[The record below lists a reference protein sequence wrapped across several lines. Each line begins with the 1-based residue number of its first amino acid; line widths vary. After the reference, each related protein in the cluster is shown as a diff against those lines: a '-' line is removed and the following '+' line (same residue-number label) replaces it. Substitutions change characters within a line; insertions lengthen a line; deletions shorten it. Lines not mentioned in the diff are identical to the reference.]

1 MTISTGRLSEGQA
14 HPRGSLF
21 KRGYVPVAPMRDENL
36 SEAKAEESEIEG
48 RHENSGQ
55 KDHKGA
61 R

>member
-1 MTISTGRLSEGQA
+1 MKDDTTAPNKITRIEGTL
-14 HPRGSLF
+14 H
-21 KRGYVPVAPMRDENL
+21 KRGYAPPAPGGDANL
-36 SEAKAEESEIEG
+36 PREKAEKNEVAG

>member
-1 MTISTGRLSEGQA
+1 
-14 HPRGSLF
+14 
-21 KRGYVPVAPMRDENL
+21 MRDENL

>member
-1 MTISTGRLSEGQA
+1 MTFDSTATPKTARITGTL
-14 HPRGSLF
+14 H
-21 KRGYVPVAPMRDENL
+21 KRGYPHPAPQTDESL
-36 SEAKAEESEIEG
+36 PKEKAEESEVAG